1 MFLGYVVF
9 DTQVRTRARPWR
21 ASDWRLFFF
30 PAAQMM
36 IERAERGDSDY
47 AWHALGLFID
57 LARVF
62 TRVLIILTDNSGKK
76 KRSRCR

>member
-1 MFLGYVVF
+1 
-9 DTQVRTRARPWR
+9 
-21 ASDWRLFFF
+21 
-30 PAAQMM
+30 MM